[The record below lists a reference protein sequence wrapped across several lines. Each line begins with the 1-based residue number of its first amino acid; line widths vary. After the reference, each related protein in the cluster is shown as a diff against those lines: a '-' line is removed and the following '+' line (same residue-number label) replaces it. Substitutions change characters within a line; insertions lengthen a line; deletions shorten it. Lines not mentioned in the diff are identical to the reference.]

1 MAVIHTA
8 LVHNKTVA
16 NTFAVFFHNRAR
28 WLDYNTV
35 QKYCVKVL
43 KLRIKNTNVT
53 DRRQTAKIAD
63 LTHLLLLNMSFVCAM
78 TAANLC
84 MVFTYT
90 VTETLFAAKVWVRLQ
105 LR

>member
-1 MAVIHTA
+1 MAVIHTV
-8 LVHNKTVA
+8 LVLNKTVA

-43 KLRIKNTNVT
+43 KLRIKNTKLQI
-53 DRRQTAKIAD
+53 DDKRLKIAD